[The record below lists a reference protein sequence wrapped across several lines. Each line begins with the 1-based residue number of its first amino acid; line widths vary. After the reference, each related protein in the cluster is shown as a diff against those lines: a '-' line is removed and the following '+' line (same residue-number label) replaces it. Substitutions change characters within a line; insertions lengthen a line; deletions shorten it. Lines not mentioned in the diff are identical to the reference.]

1 MRILAFSASLRKDS
15 LNGKLIEIAARLA
28 REHGAEVDLA
38 DFSEL
43 VMPNYNFD
51 VEKQGF
57 PQECIALGKRV
68 EGVQGIMVSTPEY
81 NHSFPG
87 TLRNSLDWLSRLR
100 PMPLRGKCVQILSA
114 APSLVGGNRAAE
126 ALSTPLEVLGMHV
139 MPDRFSLNTAN
150 EAFDEQGELL
160 DPKRLERLDGA
171 IQYFL
176 RVVKSMQLMD

>member
-15 LNGKLIEIAARLA
+15 LNGKLIKIAARVA
-28 REHGAEVDLA
+28 REGGADVDLQ
-38 DFSEL
+38 DFEEL

-51 VEKQGF
+51 VEKKGF
-57 PQECIALGKRV
+57 PDECIRLGKMIEEV
-68 EGVQGIMVSTPEY
+68 DGILVSTPEY

-87 TLRNSLDWLSRLR
+87 TLKNTIDWLSRLR

-114 APSLVGGNRAAE
+114 APSLVGGNRSAE

-150 EAFDEQGELL
+150 EAFDEDGELL
-160 DPKRLERLDGA
+160 DSKRMSRLEDT
-171 IQYFL
+171 IEYFL
-176 RVVKSMQLMD
+176 RVMKSMQMMD

>member
-1 MRILAFSASLRKDS
+1 MRILAFSASLRHDS
-15 LNGKLIEIAARLA
+15 LNGRLIAIAARLA
-28 REHGAEVDLA
+28 REAGAEVDLA

-51 VEKQGF
+51 VEQQGF
-57 PQECIALGKRV
+57 PEACVALGRRV
-68 EGVQGIMVSTPEY
+68 ESVDGLLISTPEY

-87 TLRNSLDWLSRLR
+87 TLKNTIDWLSRLR
-100 PMPLRGKCVQILSA
+100 PMPLRGRSVQILSA

-150 EAFDEQGELL
+150 EAFGADGELL
-160 DPKRLERLDGA
+160 DPQRLERLQGVVD
-171 IQYFL
+171 YFL
-176 RVVKSMQLMD
+176 RVTQSLKLMD